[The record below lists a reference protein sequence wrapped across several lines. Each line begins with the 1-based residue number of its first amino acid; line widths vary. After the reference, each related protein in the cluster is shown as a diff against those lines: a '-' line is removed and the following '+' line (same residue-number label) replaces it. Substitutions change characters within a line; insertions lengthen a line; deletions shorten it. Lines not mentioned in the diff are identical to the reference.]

1 MAAESARSS
10 AEPLRVARWLSQ
22 SRHVRLCDG
31 LTVDAHDGPATDTGQ
46 LESLG
51 P

>member
-1 MAAESARSS
+1 MCRDLVS
-10 AEPLRVARWLSQ
+10 LSNLPD
-22 SRHVRLCDG
+22 RM
-31 LTVDAHDGPATDTGQ
+31 TVDAHDGPATDTGQ